1 MRIFLSRQF
10 ISFLVTGGIAA
21 AVNFGSRIV
30 YSLWWNFSMAI
41 VLAYL
46 TGMATAYVLAR
57 LFVFTDSSPRLGRS
71 VLLFALV
78 NVIAIAQTWGVS
90 LWLATQVLPALG
102 MRRYVPEFAHAV
114 GVVVPVFTSFIG
126 HKYLSFRTP
135 GA

>member
-30 YSLWWNFSMAI
+30 YSLWWNFSTAI

-46 TGMATAYVLAR
+46 TGMATAFVLAR
-57 LFVFTDSSPRLGRS
+57 LFVFTDSSSRLGRS
-71 VLLFALV
+71 ALLFALV
-78 NVIAIAQTWGVS
+78 NLIAIAQTWAVS
-90 LWLATQVLPALG
+90 VWLATQVLPALG
-102 MRRYVPEFAHAV
+102 MRRHVPEIAHAV

-126 HKYLSFRTP
+126 HKYLSFRAS
-135 GA
+135 GS